1 MFNQVNSAKLVGGVE
16 EGRKGKEE
24 GRRERRSQERE
35 KGKERRKGSDIF
47 GGFACLK
54 MYCKKRH
61 HELPEITLL
70 LRTGCFTE
78 ECFKQV

>member
-1 MFNQVNSAKLVGGVE
+1 MFNEVNSAKLVGGVE

-47 GGFACLK
+47 GGFA
-54 MYCKKRH
+54 
-61 HELPEITLL
+61 
-70 LRTGCFTE
+70 
-78 ECFKQV
+78 